1 MGDMGQILLAT
12 VLTCA
17 IAAAL
22 GMIALQAVRARSL
35 LWSIVVAALVPLA
48 AVTASVVIN
57 VRLMFIS
64 AHDSTAVSLSL
75 ACATVIG
82 VVLSFVLGRRVAT
95 GSRELASAMRDLALP
110 AQQLAL
116 PAALALPALPA
127 SSGATRSAAP
137 AEISALAAELDQTRE
152 RLESAQQRARAL
164 EDSRRELVA
173 FMSHDL
179 RTPMAGLRALA
190 EGLEDGVIDDRPA
203 ALQQMRQ
210 IVDRMNGLVGD
221 LFELSR
227 LQAGTAS
234 MPEPRAMVGLAEL
247 AHDIAGELRA
257 HARQRGVT
265 LHLDT
270 ADDGDRLAVRGNG
283 EELARAL
290 TNLLGNAIRHT
301 DPGGSVVLSA
311 RRSEDGRIHMA
322 VVDGCGGIDK
332 DDLER
337 LFDIGWRGTPHRS
350 PTDAG
355 AGLGLAIAK
364 GVIEAHAG
372 SLAVA
377 NVPGGCRF
385 EVVLPTQPA
394 EPAEPAKPR

>member
-1 MGDMGQILLAT
+1 MGDMEQILLAT
-12 VLTCA
+12 VLTCV

-95 GSRELASAMRDLALP
+95 GSRQLASAMRDLALP
-110 AQQLAL
+110 AQQ
-116 PAALALPALPA
+116 PAAPALPA

-152 RLESAQQRARAL
+152 RLESAQHRARAL

-190 EGLEDGVIDDRPA
+190 EGLEDGVIDDEPA
-203 ALQQMRQ
+203 TLQQMRQ

-227 LQAGTAS
+227 LQAGTAA
-234 MPEPRAMVGLAEL
+234 MPQPRAMVGLAEL

-265 LHLDT
+265 LRLDT

-311 RRSEDGRIHMA
+311 RRGEDGRIRMA
-322 VVDGCGGIDK
+322 VIDGCGGIEDG
-332 DDLER
+332 DLER

-372 SLAVA
+372 SLAVG

-385 EVVLPTQPA
+385 DVVLPTQAA
-394 EPAEPAKPR
+394 EPAEPA